1 MKTID
6 NEYFTN
12 KPDICIIN
20 MNNNQIID
28 VTIISEQYMRTNYIQ
43 KVNITF
49 YQIHW
54 NNNIKLENIE

>member
-1 MKTID
+1 MKAID

-20 MNNNQIID
+20 MNNNKIID
-28 VTIISEQYMRTNYIQ
+28 WTIVSEQYIKINYIQ

-49 YQIHW
+49 YLIH
-54 NNNIKLENIE
+54 